1 LQWDFGN
8 KLKGADLSNNS
19 SVDVNFQYDASGRR
33 VARLGSSGC
42 FVCVQHDQQ
51 TIADYGYG
59 DTPS

>member
-19 SVDVNFQYDASGRR
+19 SVDVNFQYDASGRP
-33 VARLGSSGC
+33 VARLGSSGS
-42 FVCVQHDQQ
+42 FVFVQHDQQ
-51 TIADYGYG
+51 TIAVYGYG